1 MHSPR
6 RVEHILGKGNLPPI
20 NLKAEETSLWRAVK
34 SEPARDARRLTDQE
48 LNVEMKV
55 RDFTKISLQHFA
67 ITRQPNPFAVVV
79 HFLMNESL
87 QLSPILPVQT
97 LDIFTIGGG
106 KVDQGVASGGASSC
120 QSSAKSAHRRAWL

>member
-1 MHSPR
+1 
-6 RVEHILGKGNLPPI
+6 
-20 NLKAEETSLWRAVK
+20 
-34 SEPARDARRLTDQE
+34 
-48 LNVEMKV
+48 MKV

-97 LDIFTIGGG
+97 FDIFTIGSG
-106 KVDQGVASGGASSC
+106 KVDQVVVASGGASSC
-120 QSSAKSAHRRAWL
+120 QSSAKSAHRRAWLVRS